1 MRGAADSPDL
11 ASGEPDAAPWSRRLA
26 ISGEEQGG
34 GSTRRGGN
42 EPTVGEREG
51 DSPDLARSE
60 AVAAPR
66 RGGKEPIVGVES
78 EWERRRRWGEGRG
91 AAGGGG
97 AARGGRRG
105 IAGGGERRDAAGGGE
120 KGGLR

>member
-1 MRGAADSPDL
+1 M
-11 ASGEPDAAPWSRRLA
+11 SR
-26 ISGEEQGG
+26 QW
-34 GSTRRGGN
+34 
-42 EPTVGEREG
+42 GEREG

>member
-1 MRGAADSPDL
+1 M
-11 ASGEPDAAPWSRRLA
+11 AAPDEEGRSR
-26 ISGEEQGG
+26 QW
-34 GSTRRGGN
+34 
-42 EPTVGEREG
+42 GEREG

-105 IAGGGERRDAAGGGE
+105 VAGGGRGGTPPVGERKAAYGERRGRG
-120 KGGLR
+120 K